1 MFFGH
6 HLKPGSRLRVQD
18 ACEKA
23 DVLTLTSVCLSGD
36 GDGPGTLVVH
46 TPDGKRLSV
55 ARLGTQTR
63 FARLDVQLDATTAGF
78 SIEAVGAEL
87 DIAGFA
93 EPPDA
98 EEAIRTV
105 AVEAEK
111 AEAKVS
117 AEVHKSPVKKPQD
130 KTPAQVQK
138 VSAEVQKVSVRKP
151 EEKKPTEVSVKKPE
165 EKKAAQGTSPG
176 EKAKVAAPDQT
187 QDFISA
193 SKFSGAK
200 PGMVFKK
207 GKQGLG
213 YYKDT
218 YTPPKGGVKRKA
230 DGEGPA
236 APPGKITLKG
246 GLKYEVV
253 QSGNKNAPKA
263 IRGRHVHVRY
273 EGRLAANGKRF
284 DKGTIKFKLGA
295 GEVIQGWDIGIADM
309 LVGEKRKLLIPPALG
324 YGGGGAPPD
333 IPPNASLTFEVE
345 LLRVG

>member
-6 HLKPGSRLRVQD
+6 HLKAGSRLRVQD

-36 GDGPGTLVVH
+36 GDGAGALMVH
-46 TPDGKRLSV
+46 MPDGKSLSV
-55 ARLGTQTR
+55 ARLGPMTR
-63 FARLDVQLDATTAGF
+63 FARLDVQLNASSPGF
-78 SIEAVGAEL
+78 SIEAVGAGL
-87 DIAGFA
+87 DLVGFA

-98 EEAIRTV
+98 EGIVRAA
-105 AVEAEK
+105 AVEAK
-111 AEAKVS
+111 QP
-117 AEVHKSPVKKPQD
+117 EVLKSPVKKPAD

-138 VSAEVQKVSVRKP
+138 VSAEVQKVSVKTPEAKKP
-151 EEKKPTEVSVKKPE
+151 EEKKP
-165 EKKAAQGTSPG
+165 AQGTSPG
-176 EKAKVAAPDQT
+176 EKANVAAPDKM
-187 QDFISA
+187 QDFIAA

-207 GKQGLG
+207 GKQGMG

-218 YTPPKGGVKRKA
+218 YTAPKGGVKRKA
-230 DGEGPA
+230 DGEAPTAPA
-236 APPGKITLKG
+236 GKITLRG

-253 QSGNKNAPKA
+253 KSGNQGAQKA
-263 IRGRHVHVRY
+263 SRGRHVHVRY
-273 EGRLAANGKRF
+273 EGRLAANGRRF

-295 GEVIQGWDIGIADM
+295 GEVIQGWDIGIENM

-333 IPPNASLTFEVE
+333 IPPNASLAFEVE